1 MVSLHTLKPA
11 PGSRRNRR
19 RVGRGESSGWGK
31 TSGRGT
37 KGQKARAGGSIAPWF
52 EGGQMPLTRRIPKR
66 GFTNF
71 NRVEFNVINLD
82 RFETIETDMAT
93 PLTPELMHDMGI
105 VKKKN
110 VKIKILGRGELTKP
124 LHIHAHAFSRSAVEK
139 ITAAGGKIEVIVS

>member
-11 PGSRRNRR
+11 AGSRKNRR

-37 KGQKARAGGSIAPWF
+37 KGQKARSGGSVAPWF

-66 GFTNF
+66 GFTNI
-71 NRVEFNVINLD
+71 NRVEFHVINLD
-82 RFETIETDMAT
+82 RFETIEMDPGK
-93 PLTPELMHDMGI
+93 PLTPDLLHDMGI

-110 VKIKILGRGELTKP
+110 VKIKILGRGEITKP
-124 LHIHAHAFSRSAVEK
+124 IHIQAHAFSRSAVEK